1 MSTPAAV
8 RLGELVERYDG
19 FLLDAYGVLVHGGG
33 AFAGAAE
40 FLHELERVGK
50 PWRLVSN
57 DAAKTPERAAARYR
71 GFGFPITPDHVL
83 NAGLLLG
90 DWFATRGLV
99 GARCRVLGPADSAE
113 LVRRAGG
120 EVVELRDPAFD
131 VLVLCDES
139 GYPLL
144 ETLDD
149 TLSCL
154 VHARE
159 QGRPVALVLPNPDLT
174 YPRGEGQWGFA
185 SGALAALLES
195 GLAARLAGEA
205 WRFEP
210 LGKPYRGLFRRALAQ
225 LGTTQALMVGDQLAT
240 DVRGGRDAGLDTA
253 LATWGVTRWP
263 PQDFDIMPTWLL
275 SGF

>member
-1 MSTPAAV
+1 MATAT
-8 RLGELVERYDG
+8 RLGALIERYDG

-40 FLHELERVGK
+40 FLHALERAGK

-57 DAAKTPERAAARYR
+57 DAAKTPERAAARYH

-99 GARCRVLGPADSAE
+99 GARCRVLGPPDSAE

-120 EVVELRDPAFD
+120 EVIDLRDPGFE
-131 VLVLCDES
+131 VLVLCDEA

-159 QGRPVALVLPNPDLT
+159 QSRAVALVLPNPDLT

-185 SGALAALLES
+185 SGALAAMLES
-195 GLAARLAGEA
+195 GLAARLAGEP

-210 LGKPYRGLFRRALAQ
+210 LGKPHPGLFRRALGQ
-225 LGTTQALMVGDQLAT
+225 LGTTRALMVGDQLAT

-263 PQDFDIMPTWLL
+263 TPSGDVLPTWVL